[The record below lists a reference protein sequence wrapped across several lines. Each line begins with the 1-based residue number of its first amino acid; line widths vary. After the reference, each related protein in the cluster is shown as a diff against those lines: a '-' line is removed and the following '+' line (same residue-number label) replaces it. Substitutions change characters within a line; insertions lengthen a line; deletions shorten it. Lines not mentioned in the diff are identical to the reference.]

1 MQVTTSA
8 EFHRRIG
15 HFQDRALVEPI
26 IITRNGRARVVLIS
40 AEQYERLTGA
50 RFDFKEYLTRHVG
63 LDEVDLTRDQNPDRD
78 VAL

>member
-26 IITRNGRARVVLIS
+26 MVTRNGRARVVLLS
-40 AEQYERLTGA
+40 AEEYERLTGA
-50 RFDFKEYLTRHVG
+50 RLDFKEYLTRRVG
-63 LDEVDLTRDQNPDRD
+63 LDELDLTRDQSPDRD
-78 VAL
+78 VSL